1 MTGKPTRKDLE
12 QRIQLLE
19 EELISCRQ
27 AEKALQASEEK
38 YRTLFDSAGDAI
50 FIHDRDGQI
59 LAANATACEQYGY
72 TPSEFL
78 TMQVSMVDV
87 VEQIAHV
94 RTRISR
100 VMKQGIL
107 QFETVH
113 RHKDGKTISV
123 EVKAQQITWD
133 NQPVIMSIC
142 RDITERKQ
150 AEEKL
155 KAAEETYR
163 NLFLNAQTGIFRT
176 DIKTGLILDAND
188 CVARFIGYQ
197 DRTELLSQPFNIA
210 ERYVDPADR
219 EKMISLL
226 KEYGQFSNF
235 ETRFRRND
243 GTIIWMRYSAK
254 IISGK
259 GWLEGVSEDITKE
272 KEIMERLRQSEERLK
287 LAQVSSGAGVWDW
300 NIDDGKLEWSR
311 ELFILFG
318 LDPEKTELTFETW
331 KLILHPE
338 DQEIAQ
344 TRINQAIENRLQL
357 DSDYRILLPDGRIRW
372 IKALGS
378 ATYDSSGKPIRMSGI
393 SLDITERKLAEE
405 ALRKNE
411 AILSGITK
419 NMPGVIYQFYAKDTG
434 EYGASYG
441 GERLQEIFG
450 ITGSMEDLFP
460 AFASCVHQEDYG
472 RFQSSLQKAVE
483 TVTPWDFEGR
493 FIKLSGEMIWFHG
506 LSTPTPLKDRVV
518 FDGILLDITDLR
530 RAEEDRRRLELQ
542 LIQSQ
547 KMEAIGTLAGGIAHD
562 FNNMLGIIL
571 GHAEIALM
579 NVESSQRL
587 YKNLEEIR
595 KAAER
600 SADLTRQLLAFA
612 RKQTVAPKVLDL
624 NETVEGM
631 LKMLRRLIGEDIEL
645 AWLPGNRLWRVKM
658 DPSQIDQILVN
669 LCVNARDAI
678 TGVGKITIE
687 TETAVFD
694 KDYLSHHMGA
704 FPGEYVL
711 IAVSDSGSG
720 MDKDILGKLFEPFFT
735 TKALGKGTGLG
746 LATIYGI
753 VKQNNGFIDVYSEA
767 GQGSTF
773 KIYLP
778 RHAGETEQSRQDNRE
793 ASVVRGQGTIL
804 LVEDEPTF
812 LNMTAKMLEHLGYTV
827 LSAGTP
833 GEAAHIAENRAGD
846 IHLFMTDVIMPG
858 MNGRDLAGNILSLY
872 PNIRL
877 LFMSGYTADIIAHQ
891 GVLDEGVHFIQK
903 PFSLS
908 RLADKIREAM
918 E

>member
-1 MTGKPTRKDLE
+1 MTGKSTRKDLE

-19 EELISCRQ
+19 EELISYRQ
-27 AEKALQASEEK
+27 AEKSIPESKINFKSFAEEALVGRYFIQDGVFKYVNPRFARMFGYTVEECLNNVPFESLIHEEGRANVTEQIRKRIAGESESVHYQIRGRKKHGQIFDAEIYESSIIQEGGPAVTGTILDIAERTKSEKALQASEEK

-50 FIHDRDGQI
+50 FIHDLNGQI
-59 LAANATACEQYGY
+59 LAANTTACAQYGY

-78 TMQVSMVDV
+78 TMQVNMVDV
-87 VEQIAHV
+87 VEQSAHV
-94 RTRISR
+94 PTRILR
-100 VMKQGIL
+100 VRTQGIA
-107 QFETVH
+107 QFETAH
-113 RHKDGKTISV
+113 RHKDGKMISV

-133 NQPVIMSIC
+133 HQPVIMSIC
-142 RDITERKQ
+142 RDITERK
-150 AEEKL
+150 
-155 KAAEETYR
+155 
-163 NLFLNAQTGIFRT
+163 
-176 DIKTGLILDAND
+176 
-188 CVARFIGYQ
+188 
-197 DRTELLSQPFNIA
+197 
-210 ERYVDPADR
+210 
-219 EKMISLL
+219 
-226 KEYGQFSNF
+226 
-235 ETRFRRND
+235 
-243 GTIIWMRYSAK
+243 
-254 IISGK
+254 
-259 GWLEGVSEDITKE
+259 
-272 KEIMERLRQSEERLK
+272 
-287 LAQVSSGAGVWDW
+287 
-300 NIDDGKLEWSR
+300 
-311 ELFILFG
+311 
-318 LDPEKTELTFETW
+318 
-331 KLILHPE
+331 H
-338 DQEIAQ
+338 
-344 TRINQAIENRLQL
+344 
-357 DSDYRILLPDGRIRW
+357 
-372 IKALGS
+372 
-378 ATYDSSGKPIRMSGI
+378 
-393 SLDITERKLAEE
+393 AEE

-419 NMPGVIYQFYAKDTG
+419 NMPAVIYQFYAKDNG

-441 GERLQEIFG
+441 GDRLQEIFG
-450 ITGSMEDLFP
+450 ITGPMEDLFP
-460 AFASCVHQEDYG
+460 AFASCIHQEDYK
-472 RFQSSLQKAVE
+472 RFQSSVQKAVE
-483 TVTPWDFEGR
+483 TVTPCDFEGR
-493 FIKLSGEMIWFHG
+493 FIKPSGEMIWFHG

-518 FDGILLDITDLR
+518 FDAILLDITDRKLSEEQVHLAEDKFSNIFMTTPDCIVISRILDGKVIDVNPGFEVACGWSREEVLGRRTIDLNVWANAEDRNQMVKDLLEGRDILSRETTFRRKEGTIHNAIYSARPISIAGEPCLIFVLQDITELR
-530 RAEEDRRRLELQ
+530 RVEEDRRRLELQ

-694 KDYLSHHMGA
+694 KDYLPHHTGA
-704 FPGEYVL
+704 FPGEFIL
-711 IAVSDSGSG
+711 IAVNDSGSG
-720 MDKDILGKLFEPFFT
+720 MDKNILGKLFEPFFT

-746 LATIYGI
+746 LATVYGI

-778 RHAGETEQSRQDNRE
+778 RHADETEQARQDNKE
-793 ASVVRGQGTIL
+793 ASVARGKGTIL
-804 LVEDEPTF
+804 LVEDEPAL

-833 GEAAHIAENRAGD
+833 GEAAHIAENQAGD

-858 MNGRDLAGNILSLY
+858 MNGRDLAKNILSLY
-872 PNIRL
+872 TNIRL

-891 GVLDEGVHFIQK
+891 GVLNEGVHFIQK

-908 RLADKIREAM
+908 RLADKVREVM